1 MAGDS
6 GQEASMPRQVSYELR
21 PAFVSLLVV
30 RDAAP
35 SYSVAPARKGVLRQM
50 GVGVSVVIRDF
61 KSNPGRPQK
70 YLVLG
75 TQLDLS
81 NDESG
86 ARTVK
91 FINLPN
97 V

>member
-1 MAGDS
+1 
-6 GQEASMPRQVSYELR
+6 
-21 PAFVSLLVV
+21 
-30 RDAAP
+30 
-35 SYSVAPARKGVLRQM
+35 M
-50 GVGVSVVIRDF
+50 GIGVSVVVRDF